1 MEKGKTRRGSL
12 NDNSGG
18 SERHGNRAF
27 LLLCAEGPI
36 RGLGAD
42 GPVCR
47 TCDES
52 FRLRESDAN
61 QRILL
66 DALRSVL
73 LVTPPPATTRGALTL
88 PPGSPPAAVVL
99 RAKHIR
105 ATLAALDAA
114 STRFWVDSLLA
125 RHLPIL
131 FNEAVWS
138 TGYEI
143 VPTPENKECCIISPG
158 EPPRPHP
165 ASPASSPPPPPLPP
179 RFPGTSGG
187 LVGCGGLSSVYLSTR
202 SLSGAARI
210 E

>member
-73 LVTPPPATTRGALTL
+73 LVTPPPAATRGVLTL

-158 EPPRPHP
+158 EPPRPPP

-202 SLSGAARI
+202 SLGGAARI

>member
-73 LVTPPPATTRGALTL
+73 LVTPPPAATRGVLTL

-138 TGYEI
+138 TRYEI

-179 RFPGTSGG
+179 RFPGISGG
-187 LVGCGGLSSVYLSTR
+187 LVGCGGFLLGLSEYAQPR
-202 SLSGAARI
+202 WCC
-210 E
+210 

>member
-73 LVTPPPATTRGALTL
+73 LVTPPPAATRGVLTL

-138 TGYEI
+138 TRYEI

-179 RFPGTSGG
+179 RFSGISGG
-187 LVGCGGLSSVYLSTR
+187 PVGCGGFLLGLSEYAQPR
-202 SLSGAARI
+202 RCC
-210 E
+210 